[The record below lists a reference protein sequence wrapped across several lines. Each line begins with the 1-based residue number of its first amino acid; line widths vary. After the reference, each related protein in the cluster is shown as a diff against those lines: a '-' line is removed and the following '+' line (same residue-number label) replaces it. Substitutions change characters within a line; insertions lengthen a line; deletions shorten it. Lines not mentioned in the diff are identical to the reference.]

1 MVTSEAK
8 PEKTPQEILR
18 SAIELCA
25 DCDTCRF
32 LMEEDCAFFPELYR
46 LWDQETE
53 TGIPISEAELR
64 RLAEL
69 CTLCG
74 LCPCPRIPMDVM
86 EAKSRYI
93 DKEGL
98 PVTTR
103 LLTDVPRLARLCGTF
118 PRLINALQ
126 SSRTVDPLLRKAAGL
141 HPERQ
146 LPAFP
151 EESFFRWAEKKG
163 LTSRRQDSG
172 NVAYFAGCTA
182 GYLFPQIG
190 RAVVEVLARNG
201 VTVRVLPHQ
210 CCGMP
215 QLVEGDRQGALQ
227 RAGDNLSTL
236 GEAVHAG
243 DELLT
248 SCPTCGF
255 FLKFLLKERAYYSEA
270 YQESV
275 NAVEGELKV
284 PDPNKGNR
292 HRVLKK
298 MMYGN
303 ILKDDGYFSSLEPMA
318 RIAVSEH
325 LFDAGEF
332 LARLQAEG
340 RLDTRFQPVPG
351 RMAYYTPC
359 HQREQKMGRP
369 YLELLKLIPE
379 LQVELVGDT
388 ECCGMG
394 GNFGF
399 KSEFHEQSLAVGRP
413 LLEKIKKQDPE
424 AIITDCMSC
433 RLQFQHALP
442 CPVFHPL
449 EILAR
454 AYQEKRLEGV
464 CTGPGGLWLVQ
475 RG

>member
-1 MVTSEAK
+1 MMGSSEPKA
-8 PEKTPQEILR
+8 EKTPQEILR
-18 SAIELCA
+18 GVVELCA

-53 TGIPISEAELR
+53 TGVPISDAELR
-64 RLAEL
+64 RLADL

-86 EAKSRYI
+86 EAKSRYV
-93 DKEGL
+93 DGEGL

-126 SSRTVDPLLRKAAGL
+126 SSRAVGPLLRKATGL

-151 EESFFRWAEKKG
+151 EESFFQWAEKKG
-163 LTSRRQDSG
+163 LTARREGSR

-190 RAVVEVLARNG
+190 RAVVEVLERNG
-201 VTVRVLPHQ
+201 VTVQVPPQQ

-227 RAGDNLSTL
+227 RAGANMKTL
-236 GEAVHAG
+236 LGAVANG
-243 DELLT
+243 DDLVS
-248 SCPTCGF
+248 SCPTCGYF
-255 FLKFLLKERAYYSEA
+255 MKTLLKERAYYSEA
-270 YQESV
+270 YQKSV
-275 NAVEGELKV
+275 NAGADELKV
-284 PDPNKGNR
+284 PDPNKGGTQ
-292 HRVLKK
+292 HWVLKK
-298 MMYGN
+298 LIFGS
-303 ILKDDGYFSSLEPMA
+303 ILKDDGYFSSLDPMV
-318 RIAVSEH
+318 RIGVAEH
-325 LFDAGEF
+325 LFDAGEY
-332 LARLQAEG
+332 LARLHAEG
-340 RLDTRFQPVPG
+340 SLDTRFQPVPG
-351 RMAYYTPC
+351 RMAYFAPC
-359 HQREQKMGRP
+359 HQRGQKMGRP
-369 YLELLKLIPE
+369 YLDLLALIPG
-379 LQVELVGDT
+379 LSVELVGDT

-399 KSEFHEQSLAVGRP
+399 KADFHEQSLAVGRP
-413 LLEKIKKQDPE
+413 LLEKIRKQDPE

-433 RLQFQHALP
+433 RLQFRHALP
-442 CPVFHPL
+442 YPVFHPL

-454 AYQEKRLEGV
+454 AYSAGEAGS
-464 CTGPGGLWLVQ
+464 GLT
-475 RG
+475 